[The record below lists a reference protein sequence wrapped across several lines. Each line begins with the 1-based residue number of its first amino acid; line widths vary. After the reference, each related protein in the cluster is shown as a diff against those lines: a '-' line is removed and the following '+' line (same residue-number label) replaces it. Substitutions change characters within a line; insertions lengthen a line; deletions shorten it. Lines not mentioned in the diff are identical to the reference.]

1 MISPL
6 ASISPSA
13 KIGNNVEIMPFAYIE
28 DDVVIGDDCII
39 YPYASI
45 MAGTRIGNGNKIFQN
60 SVLGAIPQDFKFSG
74 DKTEVI
80 IGNNNNIRENVV
92 INRATFK
99 GGQTVIGDEN
109 FLMEGVHVSHDTK
122 IGNSCVFGYG
132 TKIAGDCEIHNSVIF
147 SSNVIENPKTRV
159 GKGAMIQSGCRFS
172 KDIPPFIVATH
183 NPIEYGGINSVILT
197 NHGIDEK
204 IQKHIAN
211 AYRLVFHGQTS
222 VFDATLQI
230 KEQVPMSQEIQ
241 DIIDFLTASKRGII
255 SKITF

>member
-28 DDVVIGDDCII
+28 DDVVIGDNCVI

-45 MAGTRIGNGNKIFQN
+45 MAGTRLGNDNKIFQN
-60 SVLGAIPQDFKFSG
+60 SVLGAIPQDFKFTG
-74 DKTEVI
+74 DKTELI
-80 IGNNNNIRENVV
+80 IGNKNNIRENVV

-122 IGNSCVFGYG
+122 IGNGCVFGYG

-159 GKGAMIQSGCRFS
+159 GKGSMIQSGCRFS
-172 KDIPPFIVATH
+172 KDIPPYIVANH

-230 KEQVPMSQEIQ
+230 KEQVPMSPEIQ
-241 DIIDFLTASKRGII
+241 EIIDFLTASKHGII

>member
-13 KIGNNVEIMPFAYIE
+13 RIGNNVEIMPFAYIE
-28 DDVVIGDDCII
+28 DDVVIGDNCVI

-45 MAGTRIGNGNKIFQN
+45 MAGTRLGNDNKIFQN
-60 SVLGAIPQDFKFSG
+60 SVLGAIPQDFKFTG
-74 DKTEVI
+74 DKTELI
-80 IGNNNNIRENVV
+80 IGNKNNIRENVV

-122 IGNSCVFGYG
+122 IGNGCVFGYG

-159 GKGAMIQSGCRFS
+159 GKGSMIQSGCRFS
-172 KDIPPFIVATH
+172 KDIPPYIVANH

-230 KEQVPMSQEIQ
+230 KEQVPMSPEIQ
-241 DIIDFLTASKRGII
+241 EIIDFLTASKHGII

>member
-39 YPYASI
+39 YPYVSI
-45 MAGTRIGNGNKIFQN
+45 MAGTRLGNGNKIFQN
-60 SVLGAIPQDFKFSG
+60 SVLGAIPQDFKYAG
-74 DKTEVI
+74 DKTELI

-99 GGQTVIGDEN
+99 GGQTVIGDGN

-122 IGNSCVFGYG
+122 IGNGCVFGYG

-159 GKGAMIQSGCRFS
+159 GKGSLVQSGCRFS
-172 KDIPPFIVATH
+172 KDIPPYIVANH
-183 NPIEYGGINSVILT
+183 NPIEYGGINSIILT

-230 KEQVPMSQEIQ
+230 KEQVPMSTEIQ
-241 DIIDFLTASKRGII
+241 DIIDFLTTTQRGII
-255 SKITF
+255 SKVSF

>member
-6 ASISPSA
+6 ASINPSA

-45 MAGTRIGNGNKIFQN
+45 MAGTRLGNGNKIFQN
-60 SVLGAIPQDFKFSG
+60 SVLGAIPQDFKFTG
-74 DKTEVI
+74 DKTELI

-122 IGNSCVFGYG
+122 IGNGCVFGYG

-230 KEQVPMSQEIQ
+230 KEQVPMSPEIQ
-241 DIIDFLTASKRGII
+241 EIIDFLTASKHGII